1 MDFIRIGGSNAICI
15 FKAIEQFNTEDRK
28 EIASR
33 LHEVFAFNF
42 ESTSVQDLAR
52 KNLKSMSPEADL
64 LWIPSWRK
72 DYEILQAS
80 TENKS

>member
-42 ESTSVQDLAR
+42 ESTSVGTWPGKISSR
-52 KNLKSMSPEADL
+52 
-64 LWIPSWRK
+64 
-72 DYEILQAS
+72 
-80 TENKS
+80 